1 MKKGRDVLSLQSDVA
16 QSIAEKVEVT
26 VTGKERARLVA
37 ARHLA
42 PEVYENLPRVE
53 TERPICTLDSLTGCC
68 ARDAQKKHWDG
79 RGVPANSTRLE
90 LKALVRAGFYFTPGA
105 SRKRLDNCTACWQC
119 TRTTRVPSGSWASR

>member
-53 TERPICTLDSLTGCC
+53 TERPICTPWI
-68 ARDAQKKHWDG
+68 R
-79 RGVPANSTRLE
+79 
-90 LKALVRAGFYFTPGA
+90 
-105 SRKRLDNCTACWQC
+105 
-119 TRTTRVPSGSWASR
+119 